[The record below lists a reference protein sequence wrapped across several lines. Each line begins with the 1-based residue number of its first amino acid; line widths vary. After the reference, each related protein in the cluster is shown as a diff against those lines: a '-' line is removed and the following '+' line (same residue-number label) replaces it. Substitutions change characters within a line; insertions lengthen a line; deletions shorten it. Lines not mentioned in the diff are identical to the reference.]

1 MIAASVMFGTN
12 GTLKELFHADSR
24 QVEIERETHSTLF
37 LCFFNASVENNY
49 KYLEIYPS
57 QTASIS
63 TVGLLPD
70 YDEDGYD
77 RLK

>member
-24 QVEIERETHSTLF
+24 QVEIERATHSTCF
-37 LCFFNASVENNY
+37 LCFFNASIQNNY
-49 KYLEIYPS
+49 NYPEIYLS
-57 QTASIS
+57 QTTSIS
-63 TVGLLPD
+63 TIGMLPD